1 MPAVIT
7 GASPNQHASR
17 SALKGD
23 SFITYQIRSQDSG
36 PDDEGDGSSRRYSE
50 FEALQSYLYR
60 AYPQC
65 VIPPIPSKENLTGT
79 AGPVFMLIPAVDYLA
94 KYITGKAES
103 ATQKVIQQRI
113 RGLQIFLE
121 FIDQHSVMAKDS
133 AYQRF
138 LLGPAEWLGEEVAPA
153 AETSSAL
160 PTTAAMDSVL
170 RKKVDSLEGHLETLE
185 KSQAK
190 ILRGARES
198 VAAYA
203 ELGSSFNGFSLENP
217 ALEQELD
224 QAGQHFDKVRLD
236 GIDLVASQNQL
247 LETVQICQQF
257 CFSIRRCM
265 DNRREGPIEDEVR
278 PALAL
283 IDRILAESLSAAG
296 KAQKLFFS
304 KASTGWSTVQ
314 AVE

>member
-23 SFITYQIRSQDSG
+23 TFITYQIRSQDSG
-36 PDDEGDGSSRRYSE
+36 PDDGEDGSSRRYSE

-60 AYPQC
+60 TYPQC

-79 AGPVFMLIPAVDYLA
+79 AGPAFLLILAVDYLA

-121 FIDQHSVMAKDS
+121 FIDQHPVMAKDP

-138 LLGPAEWLGEEVAPA
+138 LLGPAEWLGEEEALAAQRRCGESASTLA
-153 AETSSAL
+153 AETSSVL

-170 RKKVDSLEGHLETLE
+170 RKKVDILEGHLETLE

-257 CFSIRRCM
+257 CFSIKACGAPLYHA
-265 DNRREGPIEDEVR
+265 DCVEGH
-278 PALAL
+278 
-283 IDRILAESLSAAG
+283 G
-296 KAQKLFFS
+296 
-304 KASTGWSTVQ
+304 
-314 AVE
+314 